1 VDFEILPVSVLG
13 RPRVD
18 VTLRISGFF
27 RDAFPNLIDLFDQA
41 VIAVAALDEPPEQN
55 PLASQVKQ
63 EQEQWEAAGLGK
75 EEAQMRSLCRIFGS
89 KPGAY
94 GAGLQGLIEAQNW
107 TDEQD
112 LARAYINWSSY
123 AYTSTP
129 PNPPLSRGGTRELE
143 LAAPPLTKGGLG
155 GVAAPEAFE
164 QRLKQMQVVL
174 HNQDNREH
182 DLLDSDDYYQFQG
195 GLTAA
200 VRALTGKNP
209 QTYFGDNSIPENPK
223 VRQLREEIARVYRS
237 RVVNPKWIEGV
248 MRHGYKGAF
257 EMAATVDYLFAYDAT
272 ANCVEDHMYQGV
284 AKAYIFDPKVQEFIQ
299 QKNPWALRDM
309 AERLLEA
316 NQRGLWKE
324 VEDEMLERLK
334 AIALQAEAVIETTN
348 YPAH

>member
-1 VDFEILPVSVLG
+1 
-13 RPRVD
+13 
-18 VTLRISGFF
+18 LRISGFF

-41 VIAVAALDEPPEQN
+41 VRAVAALDESPEDN
-55 PLASQVKQ
+55 PLAAQVKQ
-63 EQEQWEAAGLGK
+63 EQEHWEREGLGEK
-75 EEAQMRSLCRIFGS
+75 EADMRSHFRIFGS

-123 AYTSTP
+123 AYTSP
-129 PNPPLSRGGTRELE
+129 PPLVRREARNISGSSSYQGEVRRGS
-143 LAAPPLTKGGLG
+143 GGG

-164 QRLKQMQVVL
+164 QRLKQMQIVL

-257 EMAATVDYLFAYDAT
+257 EMSATVDYLFAYDAT

-284 AKAYIFDPKVQEFIQ
+284 AEAYLLDPRVQEFIQ
-299 QKNPWALRDM
+299 QKNPWALRDI

-324 VEDEMLERLK
+324 VEGELLEKLR
-334 AIALQAEAVIETTN
+334 AIALQAEAVIETTTWSE
-348 YPAH
+348 PR

>member
-1 VDFEILPVSVLG
+1 
-13 RPRVD
+13 
-18 VTLRISGFF
+18 
-27 RDAFPNLIDLFDQA
+27 
-41 VIAVAALDEPPEQN
+41 
-55 PLASQVKQ
+55 
-63 EQEQWEAAGLGK
+63 
-75 EEAQMRSLCRIFGS
+75 MRSRYRIFGS

-107 TDEQD
+107 TSEQD

-123 AYTSTP
+123 AYTSTSP
-129 PNPPLSRGGTRELE
+129 VSSQGRGE
-143 LAAPPLTKGGLG
+143 

-164 QRLKQMQVVL
+164 QRLQQMQVVL

-195 GLTAA
+195 GLTVAI
-200 VRALTGKNP
+200 RALTGKNP

-284 AKAYIFDPKVQEFIQ
+284 AEAYLFNPVVQEFIQ

-324 VEDEMLERLK
+324 VKKETAEELRSL
-334 AIALQAEAVIETTN
+334 IHQAEAVIEAKLPGN
-348 YPAH
+348 